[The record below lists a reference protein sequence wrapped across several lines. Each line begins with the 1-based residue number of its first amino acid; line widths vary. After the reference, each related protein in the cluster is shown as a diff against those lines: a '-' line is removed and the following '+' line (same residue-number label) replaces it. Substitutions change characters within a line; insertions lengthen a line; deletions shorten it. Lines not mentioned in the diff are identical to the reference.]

1 MSVQNQECVLMVD
14 VRIWTVLINVY
25 VMRDTGN
32 LLINKSATVCYI
44 VVPTGRKSYWNLN
57 FAILLSANLPNL
69 NSVCHKFFVQWVIA
83 GAANAYSKT
92 V

>member
-25 VMRDTGN
+25 VMRDTDN

-44 VVPTGRKSYWNLN
+44 VVPTGRKSPLEFKLCN
-57 FAILLSANLPNL
+57 FALSDLA
-69 NSVCHKFFVQWVIA
+69 KFKFR
-83 GAANAYSKT
+83 SS
-92 V
+92 